1 MHFRGLKNLD
11 KPYVYVS
18 SEVVV
23 RLDCDA
29 AKFAVREAELRQ
41 PQKAKSLAQDDV
53 LFSPR

>member
-23 RLDCDA
+23 RLDVTPRSLPSGRLNCVSL
-29 AKFAVREAELRQ
+29 K
-41 PQKAKSLAQDDV
+41 KAKSLAQDDV